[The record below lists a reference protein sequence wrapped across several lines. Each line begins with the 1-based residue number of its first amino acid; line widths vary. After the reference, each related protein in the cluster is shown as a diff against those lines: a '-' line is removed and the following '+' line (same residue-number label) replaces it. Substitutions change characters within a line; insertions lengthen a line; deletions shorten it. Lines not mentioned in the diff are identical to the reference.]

1 MRALEP
7 DWRGWSRPDHRSAVT
22 IGVLDGVHR
31 GHRAL
36 LDSLGSD
43 LVRIVLTF
51 DPHPVE
57 VLAPGTHPRLI
68 TTIDERIALLSE
80 AGVQQVGVLDLN
92 AIKHLEPKEFVHDVL
107 VDRLN
112 IGRLVIGPDFRFG
125 KDRAGDIRLLIEM
138 GASFD
143 FEVDVIELIEDV
155 EGVVS
160 SSRIRATLEAGQ
172 VEEAAIALTT
182 MFRLANTVVAGDKRG
197 RTIGFP
203 TANLR
208 PPDRKVIPG
217 IGVYAGFARVDGVT
231 HQAAVS
237 VGMRPTFGGGEV
249 LVEVFLLDFE
259 GDLYDKDLKVE
270 FVSYLRPE
278 LKFDDVDELVE
289 QMGSDVD
296 KTREVLKEVSSGMG

>member
-1 MRALEP
+1 MRTLEP

-43 LVRIVLTF
+43 LVRTVLTF

-68 TTIDERIALLSE
+68 TTIDERIALLSD
-80 AGVQQVGVLDLN
+80 AGVQQVGVLDLS

-125 KDRAGDIRLLIEM
+125 KDRAGDLRLLTEM

-143 FEVDVIELIEDV
+143 FEVDVIELIEDG

-182 MFRLANTVVAGDKRG
+182 MFRLANTVVTGDKRG

-208 PPDRKVIPG
+208 PPDRKVTPG

-237 VGMRPTFGGGEV
+237 VGARPTFGGGEV

-296 KTREVLKEVSSGMG
+296 RTREVLKEISSGMG